1 VCRCRRPPGQG
12 TLSIICKTR
21 YMRLLAPRLPPFKAY
36 VALVIGLGV
45 ACCAVVFALDGS
57 SLSRLWSPEVA
68 LFVACALAGEL
79 IPLKV
84 VTRGV
89 EGEVTTSGTFAF
101 ATMLVA
107 GPACAIAALVG
118 ASIAADAMRRK
129 APVKLLFNSCQYAIT
144 LTASGL
150 ALMLLTG
157 VPRMDTAVHFAP
169 GDLPGILAAAAV
181 FFLVNSSLVATV
193 IALVQGLR
201 VGRYLVQDWFFQ
213 VSTGGLLLGLAPMVA
228 LAADFALPFVALLFL
243 PLLAVHRGGRQA
255 IAKEHQALHD
265 ALTGLPNRSLFSHRI
280 EQVLNAGRRADRNA
294 AVMLIDLD
302 HFKEINDTLGHHAGD
317 RLLQEVAVR
326 LRASLDEQDT
336 VARLGGDEFGVLLPD
351 CESHEQA
358 SEVAHGLLHQ
368 LREPF
373 SIDGL
378 TLEVDGSIGI
388 ACAPDHGTDVEQLNQ
403 RADIAMYAAKEGGRG
418 AVLFEPQL
426 DRYSPRRLSLAGSLR
441 SGIADGEIV
450 LFYQPKAKL
459 TTGKIIGVEALARW
473 RHPRL
478 GLIGP
483 SEFVPI
489 AEQTGLIGPL
499 TSHVLEE
506 ALNQVRE
513 WSEQG
518 EELSVA
524 VNLSARSFLDAQLAV
539 EIPRLLER
547 TGVDASL
554 LELEITES
562 MLMLDPARA
571 KATLERLSAI
581 GLSLSVD
588 DFGTGYSSLAN
599 LKRLPVDG
607 IKIDKS
613 FVIDMPHDASDAA
626 IVRSTIDL
634 AHNLGLKVVAEGVE
648 SHEAWRRLEDLGC
661 DLAQGFH
668 VSRPVPADA
677 MTRLLIERR
686 AAAAAQAEPQP
697 FPFRVV
703 QGYAS

>member
-1 VCRCRRPPGQG
+1 V
-12 TLSIICKTR
+12 
-21 YMRLLAPRLPPFKAY
+21 
-36 VALVIGLGV
+36 
-45 ACCAVVFALDGS
+45 LD
-57 SLSRLWSPEVA
+57 A
-68 LFVACALAGEL
+68 
-79 IPLKV
+79 
-84 VTRGV
+84 
-89 EGEVTTSGTFAF
+89 
-101 ATMLVA
+101 
-107 GPACAIAALVG
+107 
-118 ASIAADAMRRK
+118 
-129 APVKLLFNSCQYAIT
+129 
-144 LTASGL
+144 
-150 ALMLLTG
+150 LTG
-157 VPRMDTAVHFAP
+157 VPRVGEEFHFAP
-169 GDLPGILAAAAV
+169 MDLPGILVAATV
-181 FFLVNSSLVATV
+181 FFVVNSTLVATV
-193 IALVQGLR
+193 IALAQDLR
-201 VGRYLVQDWFFQ
+201 IGRYLMQDWFFQ
-213 VSTGGLLLGLAPMVA
+213 VSTGGLMLGLAPMVA
-228 LAADFALPFVALLFL
+228 LAADFALPSVALLFL

-265 ALTGLPNRSLFSHRI
+265 ALTGLPNRTLFSHRI
-280 EQVLNAGRRADRNA
+280 EQVLNSARRADRIS

-317 RLLQEVAVR
+317 RLLQEVAER
-326 LRASLDEQDT
+326 LDATVDERDT
-336 VARLGGDEFGVLLPD
+336 VARLGGDEFGVLVPD
-351 CESHEQA
+351 CPGHDA
-358 SEVAHGLLHQ
+358 AGAVAQTLLGQ

-378 TLEVDGSIGI
+378 TLEVDASIGI
-388 ACAPDHGTDVEQLNQ
+388 ALSPEHGNDVEQLNQ

-418 AVLFEPQL
+418 YVMFEPQL

-441 SGIADGEIV
+441 SAIADGEIV
-450 LFYQPKAKL
+450 LFFQPKAEL
-459 TTGKIIGVEALARW
+459 RTGRITGVEALARW

-499 TSHVLEE
+499 TSHVLAE
-506 ALNQVRE
+506 ALEQVRR
-513 WSEQG
+513 WADQG

-547 TGVDASL
+547 TGVPAHL

-562 MLMLDPARA
+562 MLMLDPTRA

-613 FVIDMPHDASDAA
+613 FVIDMPHDQSDAA

-634 AHNLGLKVVAEGVE
+634 AHNLGLRVVAEGVE

-668 VSRPVPADA
+668 VSRPVPAEA
-677 MTRLLIERR
+677 MTRLLVERR
-686 AAAAAQAEPQP
+686 AAADAAAEPRP

-703 QGYAS
+703 QGYAAS